1 MITGARRRWRHRQRD
16 LAQFDRC
23 PLLIEMLAPAGR
35 PEVHQLNCRAAS
47 PIQAAGSLRFEM
59 RIQVPANAPAG
70 ANGLFWELDPTGAQG
85 PQAVSRVVV
94 AR

>member
-1 MITGARRRWRHRQRD
+1 VRFAVQLHNASAAAVG
-16 LAQFDRC
+16 FDRC

-35 PEVHQLNCRAAS
+35 PEVHQLNCQAAS
-47 PIQAAGSLRFEM
+47 PIPPSGSLRFEM

-85 PQAVSRVVV
+85 PQAVSRLVV